1 MFKELKPGSV
11 MTIMPINPINTAS
24 HLKKP
29 TFSLKK
35 KIEKIVVNI
44 GAANE
49 MLTTVASGN
58 SLSAINIEINAINPN
73 KHLKKCKPALLVK

>member
-1 MFKELKPGSV
+1 

-24 HLKKP
+24 HLNKP

-35 KIEKIVVNI
+35 KIEKIVVKI

-49 MLTTVASGN
+49 ILTTVAKGRFRR
-58 SLSAINIEINAINPN
+58 AIKIAINAINPN
-73 KHLKKCKPALLVK
+73 RHLKKCKPALFV